1 MNAEDEETKIFMVR
15 ATVGREQ
22 QLINR
27 LAGRIE
33 KEGHE
38 IYLVMKPEEI
48 KGYIF
53 VEAPNRETVAE
64 AIYGLRH
71 AKGVI
76 DNPIDFD
83 QIKHFLEPAAQKI
96 VVNPN
101 DIVELISGPYK
112 GEKAKVKRVDRQK
125 EKIVV
130 ELLEAAVPI
139 PITVSLDSIRVI
151 DRKSGENAIER
162 I

>member
-1 MNAEDEETKIFMVR
+1 MSEKETTKIYMIR

-27 LAGRIE
+27 IAGRVRT
-33 KEGHE
+33 EGYD
-38 IYLVMKPEEI
+38 IYAILKPEEI

-53 VEAPNRETVAE
+53 IEAENKEMIAE
-64 AIYGLRH
+64 AIQGLRH
-71 AKGVI
+71 AKGIINKPVE
-76 DNPIDFD
+76 FEE
-83 QIKHFLEPAAQKI
+83 IKHFFKPAAQKI
-96 VVNPN
+96 TVNPK

-112 GEKAKVKRVDRQK
+112 GEKARVKRVDKQK

-151 DRKSGENAIER
+151 DRKSGVKE
-162 I
+162 